1 MRQSSWVKCTS
12 LATLLLVAC
21 ATTPPPVSDRARVA
35 PDLGPVNGGIA
46 WVKNDG
52 YLVRSAAWS
61 HVRVAAGDRGGPP
74 SRLFIRQPDGKW
86 TGGTKENQ
94 TLELVAEGGRLTGP
108 QVNVSLTRVEGGFR
122 LSGLWLGENVEL
134 VVGAKEARSQGDGFV
149 RDASGAYVSTDVP
162 ELAVFL
168 VGDAARLEDPPWPQ
182 FALGA
187 LSAGWG
193 VRLGVVRIVR

>member
-1 MRQSSWVKCTS
+1 MNRCALFLTV
-12 LATLLLVAC
+12 LVALAGC
-21 ATTPPPVSDRARVA
+21 ATPAPVERPRTA
-35 PDLGPVNGGIA
+35 PDLGPVEGGIA
-46 WVKNDG
+46 WLANDG
-52 YLVRSAAWS
+52 YLVRSAVWS
-61 HVRVAAGDRGGPP
+61 DVRVAAGDRGGPP

-86 TGGTKENQ
+86 KGGTKENQ

-134 VVGAKEARSQGDGFV
+134 VVEAREARSQGDGFV

>member
-1 MRQSSWVKCTS
+1 MSPSVKIVP
-12 LATLLLVAC
+12 LAAVLLGAC
-21 ATTPPPVSDRARVA
+21 ATPSPGGWSHAA
-35 PDLGPVNGGIA
+35 PDLGAVNGGIA

-52 YLVRSAAWS
+52 YLVRSAVWS
-61 HVRVAAGDRGGPP
+61 DVRVAAGDRGGPP
-74 SRLFIRQPDGKW
+74 SRIFTRQPDGTW

-134 VVGAKEARSQGDGFV
+134 VVDGKGARSQGDGFV
-149 RDASGAYVSTDVP
+149 RDPSGAYGSTDVP

-193 VRLGVVRIVR
+193 VRLGIARIVH